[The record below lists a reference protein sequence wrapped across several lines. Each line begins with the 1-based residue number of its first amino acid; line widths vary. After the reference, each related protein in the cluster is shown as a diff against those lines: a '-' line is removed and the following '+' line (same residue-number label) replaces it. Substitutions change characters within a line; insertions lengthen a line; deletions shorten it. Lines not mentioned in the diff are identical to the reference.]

1 MKKLYA
7 ILMILIISL
16 TACQAKE
23 DEKIPELKEPV
34 SGQMDTAVVSR
45 GNIYTLT
52 TYDGKVYP
60 DIQDVSFTVDGNVK
74 NIAVSLGQKV
84 EKGDILISLDD
95 TRLKER
101 LEELKNSLDDS
112 IVNNEYSNIERDL
125 DYQLSLIDME
135 EKIEKGA
142 TELEI
147 AMMEAD
153 LEKREIM
160 SSQALQMAELNF
172 NKMHERINELEEEIK
187 KTTIVAPCSG
197 HVVYL
202 ADMRVGDRVIAED
215 PVVII
220 TDESK
225 LHLQTDY
232 INRND
237 ISSASRIYALHGGN
251 SYDIEYQYL
260 NPEEALRLNDGVKI
274 ESKFSFDVNDEFS
287 VGDYVTICL
296 EDNFKENVLTVPNN
310 SLYNDSR
317 GYFVYRLIDDELV
330 RADVETG
337 IVTDTQV
344 EIISGLK
351 EGDVVYVQG

>member
-7 ILMILIISL
+7 ILIILIISL

-23 DEKIPELKEPV
+23 DEEIPELKEPV

-45 GNIYTLT
+45 GDIYTLT

-60 DIQDVSFTVDGNVK
+60 DVEDVSFTMDGNVK
-74 NIAVSLGQKV
+74 NIAVSLGQWV
-84 EKGDILISLDD
+84 EKGDILMSLDD
-95 TRLKER
+95 TGFNEQLEQLKE
-101 LEELKNSLDDS
+101 SLDDS
-112 IVNNEYSNIERDL
+112 LVNNEYSNIERDL
-125 DYQLSLIDME
+125 DYQLSLINME
-135 EKIEKGA
+135 ERIEEGA

-153 LEKREIM
+153 LERIEII
-160 SSQALQMAELNF
+160 SSQALQMSELNF
-172 NKMHERINELEEEIK
+172 SKIYERINELEDEIK
-187 KTTIVAPCSG
+187 KTKIVAPCSG
-197 HVVYL
+197 YVVYL
-202 ADMRVGDRVIAED
+202 ANLRVGDRVIAEE
-215 PVVII
+215 PLVII

-237 ISSASRIYALHGGN
+237 ISSASRIYALHNGN
-251 SYDIEYQYL
+251 SYDIEYQHL

-274 ESKFSFDVNDEFS
+274 ESKFSFEPHDDFS
-287 VGDYVTICL
+287 TGDYVTICL
-296 EDNFKENVLTVPNN
+296 ENDFKENVLTVPNN
-310 SLYNDSR
+310 SLYSDSR

-337 IVTDTQV
+337 ITTDTQV
-344 EIISGLK
+344 EIISGLR